1 MKRLLLPYLTI
12 NETGKKTWSL
22 YDIKCQNFSSSYK
35 DLGSLLTANNEL
47 KLFQDNPLLYSEC
60 INITENGKSVSTNSW
75 NGWHIEERKGFW
87 GDLYFEDKLI
97 LVLEEHFSNS
107 ETHYI
112 AIYNSGSKF
121 SKLMSFNVW
130 GDEDGGGGE
139 CYETIFFIDK
149 KGNIYLDDE
158 MEGEDFREIDYDVSN
173 DYNLKD
179 YYDDQNFFYGEY
191 LDYKDSLGD

>member
-1 MKRLLLPYLTI
+1 MVNQSQLIHGMVGTL
-12 NETGKKTWSL
+12 
-22 YDIKCQNFSSSYK
+22 
-35 DLGSLLTANNEL
+35 
-47 KLFQDNPLLYSEC
+47 
-60 INITENGKSVSTNSW
+60 
-75 NGWHIEERKGFW
+75 RKGKGF
-87 GDLYFEDKLI
+87 GAIYILKTSSI

-158 MEGEDFREIDYDVSN
+158 MEGEDFREIDYDVSKR
-173 DYNLKD
+173 L
-179 YYDDQNFFYGEY
+179 
-191 LDYKDSLGD
+191 